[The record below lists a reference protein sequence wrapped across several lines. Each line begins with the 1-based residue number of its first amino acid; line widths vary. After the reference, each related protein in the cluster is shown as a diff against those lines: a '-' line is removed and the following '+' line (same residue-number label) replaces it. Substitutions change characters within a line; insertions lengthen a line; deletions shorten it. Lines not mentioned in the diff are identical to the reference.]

1 MAAAALVVGGCGSSI
16 GGQALP
22 AVPVPSAAVTS
33 TGSTGVSVAP
43 FPEPSSAVSSSSA
56 SGTPT
61 TRTTPTVPAPQSTTP
76 APGTSV
82 TAAPSTTVT
91 WLLPLPKGGAGKVNK
106 FGNVIAAPGQSFAI
120 QWRSNKQI
128 AVVFVV
134 DSVQVDRGCTTKV
147 KPKNGHLVVITVR
160 TQLGYSTGD
169 DLSNESIGFTDD
181 FWTAF
186 DAKDTAQVDV
196 NTPATDACIPYDE
209 QQPYA
214 DDMEPD
220 KVYTGKIAL
229 DVSTAT
235 GSAVLMNSLDGG
247 WIYHYG

>member
-1 MAAAALVVGGCGSSI
+1 MTAAALVVAGCGSSI

-22 AVPVPSAAVTS
+22 GVPVSSAATVSSS
-33 TGSTGVSVAP
+33 TGISVAP
-43 FPEPSSAVSSSSA
+43 FPESSATESSTTVATS
-56 SGTPT
+56 
-61 TRTTPTVPAPQSTTP
+61 TRTTSTAPTATSAASTSNS
-76 APGTSV
+76 SV
-82 TAAPSTTVT
+82 TTAPSTTVT
-91 WLLPLPKGGAGKVNK
+91 WLLPLPKGGTDKVNK

-134 DSVQVDRGCTTKV
+134 DSVQVDRGCATTV
-147 KPKNGHLVVITVR
+147 KPKNGHLVVITIR
-160 TQLGYSTGD
+160 TQLGYSTGA
-169 DLSNESIGFTDD
+169 DLSDESIGFTDD

-196 NTPATDACIPYDE
+196 DTSATEACVPYDK
-209 QQPYA
+209 QQLYA
-214 DDMEPD
+214 NDMEPD

-235 GSAVLMNSLDGG
+235 GSAVLMNSMDGG

>member
-1 MAAAALVVGGCGSSI
+1 MTAAALVVAGCGSSI

-22 AVPVPSAAVTS
+22 MVPVPSAPATSNSS
-33 TGSTGVSVAP
+33 TGISVAP
-43 FPEPSSAVSSSSA
+43 FPESSTAVSSSSPSSSSA

-61 TRTTPTVPAPQSTTP
+61 PPPATSTAPAPNTSATT
-76 APGTSV
+76 
-82 TAAPSTTVT
+82 APSTTVT
-91 WLLPLPKGGAGKVNK
+91 WLLPLPKDGKGKVNK

-120 QWRSNKQI
+120 QWRSNKQT

-134 DSVQVDRGCTTKV
+134 DSVQVDRGCETKV
-147 KPKNGHLVVITVR
+147 RAENGHLVVITVR
-160 TQLGYSTGD
+160 AQLGYSAGE

-196 NTPATDACIPYDE
+196 DTSAADACVTYDNQPPYS
-209 QQPYA
+209 

-220 KVYTGKIAL
+220 QAYTGKIAL

-235 GSAVLMNSLDGG
+235 GSVVLMNSLDGG
-247 WIYHYG
+247 WIYRYG